1 MEVGWGILNTIQ
13 LERRGEP
20 MMNDKTH
27 NGEGGGR
34 IVMRNITYLIKIL
47 KKTEGMLSSKRG
59 GEREGDKEIVIA

>member
-1 MEVGWGILNTIQ
+1 MGWGILNTIQ

-27 NGEGGGR
+27 NGEGGG
-34 IVMRNITYLIKIL
+34 ILMRNITYLIKIL

-59 GEREGDKEIVIA
+59 GREKGIKRL